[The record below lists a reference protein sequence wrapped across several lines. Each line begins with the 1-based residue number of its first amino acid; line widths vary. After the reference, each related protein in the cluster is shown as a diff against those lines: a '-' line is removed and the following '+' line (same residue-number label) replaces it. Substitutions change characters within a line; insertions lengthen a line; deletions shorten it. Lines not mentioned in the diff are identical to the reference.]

1 MVVVAEQIEL
11 SEVESV
17 ISGFESVFTVW
28 DSVLYL
34 NISLFTSIEKLPM
47 DRAKKARYL
56 CVSPDVSYTIYQ
68 KYSTVAII

>member
-47 DRAKKARYL
+47 DREKRRVI
-56 CVSPDVSYTIYQ
+56 CV
-68 KYSTVAII
+68 